1 MFSKILK
8 AQAFV
13 LVQKNWDKWDK
24 EHGGGKSSKDA
35 ASSAAHAV
43 SDKVW
48 AQDNKH
54 SGAMDDYSSYDDHKD
69 AKEKLNDLADAHDEA
84 AKIHNAA
91 SKLYEKGEDDH
102 EVHTD
107 AAQEHSERAEQMRDA
122 AKTPYEKYD
131 PGWHGMKESDFH

>member
-1 MFSKILK
+1 MFAKILK
-8 AQAFV
+8 SQAFV
-13 LVQKNWDKWDK
+13 VVQKNWDKWNK
-24 EHGGGKSSKDA
+24 EHGGGKSSNDG

-48 AQDNKH
+48 EQDKKH
-54 SGAMDDYSSYDDHKD
+54 SGKMDDYSDYDDHQD
-69 AKEKLNDLADAHDEA
+69 AVEKLNDLADAHEEA

-91 SKLYEKGEDDH
+91 SKLYEKGAEDN

-131 PGWHGMKESDFH
+131 PSWHGMKESDFH